1 MKDVVREVNLLFVF
15 ASDVSWLLSNMDKS
29 VSAPPAWQPVPGIS
43 APPAWE
49 PVPGI
54 IVCSLLCHKGPWL
67 LELLEQWN
75 ITLSSASFCCH
86 MNPIKA
92 AAITMETRL
101 GRSST
106 SLVKSMLLP
115 TESSR
120 KSLVFNWKMCISG
133 SRRLLLFS
141 SYHATREIQK
151 NKIKL
156 FHFLLPSKI
165 ILSLRMT
172 KISQKT

>member
-1 MKDVVREVNLLFVF
+1 MKDAVREVNLLFVF

-29 VSAPPAWQPVPGIS
+29 VSAPPAW
-43 APPAWE
+43 E

-54 IVCSLLCHKGPWL
+54 ILCSLLCHKGPWL

-75 ITLSSASFCCH
+75 ITLSSASFRCH

-92 AAITMETRL
+92 AAITMETRI

-106 SLVKSMLLP
+106 SLVNSMLLP

-141 SYHATREIQK
+141 SYQATREIQK
-151 NKIKL
+151 NKINEIIS
-156 FHFLLPSKI
+156 FL
-165 ILSLRMT
+165 T
-172 KISQKT
+172 AFQNNTVFEND

>member
-1 MKDVVREVNLLFVF
+1 MSADFSVTERVEVIRT
-15 ASDVSWLLSNMDKS
+15 DKN

-43 APPAWE
+43 APPDWQ

-54 IVCSLLCHKGPWL
+54 ILCSLLCHEGPWL
-67 LELLEQWN
+67 LAPLERWN
-75 ITLSSASFCCH
+75 ITLSSASFRCH

-106 SLVKSMLLP
+106 SLVNSMLLP

-133 SRRLLLFS
+133 SGRLLLFS
-141 SYHATREIQK
+141 SYQATREIQ
-151 NKIKL
+151 NSQINEIIS
-156 FHFLLPSKI
+156 FL
-165 ILSLRMT
+165 T
-172 KISQKT
+172 AFQNNTVFEND